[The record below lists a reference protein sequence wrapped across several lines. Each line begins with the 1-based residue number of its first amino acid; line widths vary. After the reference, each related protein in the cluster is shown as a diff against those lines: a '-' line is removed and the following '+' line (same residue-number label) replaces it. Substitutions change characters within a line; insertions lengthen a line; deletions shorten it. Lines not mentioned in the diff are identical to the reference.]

1 MFFLTDIMQKISL
14 FKENAVN
21 ELFEKVSE
29 NLESYRSGGF
39 DHLKDANFFLDYS
52 IDFDEEIAKSLSCS
66 DDDHNEVCCCMA
78 LHSSLGGVTPYLA
91 RDERLWAR
99 LSHIEFLNY
108 ARSRWPIPADDGKA
122 IDHIKTHF
130 FARGSR
136 GIERDNAISRLWW
149 MAQICSKVK
158 NLTLEQSLTAFL
170 HQSDV
175 RANIIERPS
184 TSQNPTVISA
194 VVNKLHQSYNGD
206 KRLHERET
214 FRQLMKKMNLEG
226 GMRLIEVLDEDTIIS
241 FVDEIAEKI
250 TSVNE

>member
-1 MFFLTDIMQKISL
+1 MFFPANIMKKISL
-14 FKENAVN
+14 FKEKAVN

-39 DHLKDANFFLDYS
+39 DHLLDANLFLDYS
-52 IDFDEEIAKSLSCS
+52 IDLSEEIAKSVSCS
-66 DDDHNEVCCCMA
+66 EDDHNEVGCCMA
-78 LHSSLGGVTPYLA
+78 LHTSLIGVTPYLA

-108 ARSRWPIPADDGKA
+108 ARSRWPIPNDDHKA
-122 IDHIKTHF
+122 VDHIKTHF

-136 GIERDNAISRLWW
+136 GVERDNAISRLWW

-194 VVNKLHQSYNGD
+194 VVNKLHQSYIGD

-226 GMRLIEVLDEDTIIS
+226 GMRLFEALDEDTVIS
-241 FVDEIAEKI
+241 FIDEIAEKL
-250 TSVNE
+250 